1 MLTQESLRGVGVPP
15 PKLLDDVS
23 VWLLYPRGSRSEEV
37 YTVGSITA
45 DRYLAVPGS
54 KLPAVRAFMHQL
66 NGQQSLEEIKA
77 AMIRENGVQLDVA
90 ALHRKFSR
98 AGLLAQSG
106 SGQAGDIQEMSTTF
120 LRLPIDRLLGWFQLL
135 SAAMMPIV
143 LFGAALMVAA
153 IVLLTAEPSFLR
165 LMAMPTVGNLAE
177 VRTAAL
183 AVLIGVL
190 SIILHELSHC
200 FVASRWGILT
210 GTLRIQLY
218 LGTIPIVGLKLAGLY
233 TLPPRGRLAVW
244 SAGVFTNLSIT
255 AASLLAIRT
264 IAPGSAALGLTAAI
278 NWLLAIFNLMPLL
291 PTDGYFILCTLVK
304 DSNVRVRAWNRV
316 RRPFH
321 HDRQRPSL
329 FVLAYIVATVWLLLN
344 TLRHLAMRIVNASPQ
359 SPRWQSAFALVL
371 LALFLLT
378 LWRTFRRTEDT
389 E

>member
-1 MLTQESLRGVGVPP
+1 MV
-15 PKLLDDVS
+15 
-23 VWLLYPRGSRSEEV
+23 
-37 YTVGSITA
+37 
-45 DRYLAVPGS
+45 
-54 KLPAVRAFMHQL
+54 
-66 NGQQSLEEIKA
+66 
-77 AMIRENGVQLDVA
+77 
-90 ALHRKFSR
+90 
-98 AGLLAQSG
+98 
-106 SGQAGDIQEMSTTF
+106 F
-120 LRLPIDRLLGWFQLL
+120 L
-135 SAAMMPIV
+135 
-143 LFGAALMVAA
+143 GAALIVAA

-165 LMAMPTVGNLAE
+165 LMAMPTAGNLSQ

-183 AVLIGVL
+183 AVLIGLL

-255 AASLLAIRT
+255 AAALLAIRT
-264 IAPGSAALGLTAAI
+264 LAPGSAALGLTAAI

-291 PTDGYFILCTLVK
+291 PTDGYFMLCTLVK
-304 DSNVRVRAWNRV
+304 DSNVRVRAWSWV

-321 HDRQRPSL
+321 HDRQRPSV

-344 TLRHLAMRIVNASPQ
+344 TLRHLALRVLNAGSGL
-359 SPRWQSAFALVL
+359 SLVL
-371 LALFLLT
+371 LALFLVT
-378 LWRTFRRTEDT
+378 LWRTFRRAEDM